1 MANNEE
7 NLKKGVATQF
17 RTGEE
22 QVEVARKGGI
32 ASGKAR
38 RRKGAARKIL
48 SQIAAG
54 RPKSLTD
61 IDKASLTQAT
71 LYDPDLTEEE
81 QEITNEM
88 FVWAGLWR
96 KCCKGDV
103 KAITLWLQIFGED
116 PATILEERKIRAQE
130 KVADSIHNSDGF
142 IEAMTRAVEEVF
154 GDGDGGDTPDTLED
168 SE

>member
-1 MANNEE
+1 MANDE
-7 NLKKGVATQF
+7 NLKKGAATQF
-17 RTGEE
+17 RAGEE
-22 QVEVARKGGI
+22 QAEVARKGGI

-54 RPKSLTD
+54 RPKVLTD
-61 IDKASLTQAT
+61 IDKAMLAQAT
-71 LYDPDLTEEE
+71 LFDPDKPEEE
-81 QEITNEM
+81 QEVNNEM

-103 KAITLWLQIFGED
+103 KAITLWLQLFGED
-116 PATILEERKIRAQE
+116 PMTILEERKIKAQE
-130 KVADSIHNSDGF
+130 KVADSIKNSDGF
-142 IEAMTRAVEEVF
+142 LEAMKDVMEEVF
-154 GDGDGGDTPDTLED
+154 GDGDSGDTPDTLED